1 MDTFSNRLN
10 KALVSRNMKPSELAR
25 ISGVN
30 EGAIS
35 QYRKGQYKAS
45 QQNLEKLA
53 NALNVPIPWLMGAD
67 VASPFGVDASENPQ
81 IVTLG
86 RLAKVASDEQL
97 SQIINYTKFI
107 LQQDSKNTGKDN
119 GLDED
124 L

>member
-1 MDTFSNRLN
+1 MNTFSDRLN
-10 KALVSRNMKPSELAR
+10 EALAARNMKPSELAR
-25 ISGVN
+25 LSGVN

-53 NALNVPIPWLMGAD
+53 NALNVPIPWLMGAK
-67 VASPFGVDASENPQ
+67 VANPFGINNLENPQ

-86 RLAKVASDEQL
+86 RLAKVANEEQL
-97 SQIINYTKFI
+97 AKIISYTKFVLSDNKI
-107 LQQDSKNTGKDN
+107 KGKDN

>member
-67 VASPFGVDASENPQ
+67 VASPFSVDASENPQ

-107 LQQDSKNTGKDN
+107 LQQDSKNNGKDN

>member
-10 KALVSRNMKPSELAR
+10 KALLARNMKPSELAR

-53 NALNVPIPWLMGAD
+53 NALNVPIPWLMGANI
-67 VASPFGVDASENPQ
+67 ASPFGVTASENPQ

-86 RLAKVASDEQL
+86 RLAKVASEEQL

-107 LQQDSKNTGKDN
+107 LQEDNKSNGKDN

>member
-1 MDTFSNRLN
+1 MNTFSDRLN
-10 KALVSRNMKPSELAR
+10 EALAARNMKPSELAR
-25 ISGVN
+25 LSGVN

-53 NALNVPIPWLMGAD
+53 NALNVPIPWLMGAK
-67 VASPFGVDASENPQ
+67 VANPFGTDNHENPQ

-86 RLAKVASDEQL
+86 RLAKVATDEQL
-97 SQIINYTKFI
+97 SQIITFTKF
-107 LQQDSKNTGKDN
+107 LLSGDKTDRKEN